1 METADKKSAL
11 SPDEWLRII
20 EECKAS
26 DLPVTEYCAQTVVG
40 VSHYYRW
47 RHRLH
52 GKSAQS
58 KGSKGGLGHLP
69 SCRLSPLKEL
79 PPPPPPHRPVWAV
92 ELELLSGVTIRV
104 RG

>member
-1 METADKKSAL
+1 METTDKKSAL
-11 SPDEWLRII
+11 SPEEWLRII

-26 DLPVTEYCAQTVVG
+26 DLPVTEYCAQTGVG

-47 RHRLH
+47 RRRLH
-52 GKSAQS
+52 GKNAQS
-58 KGSKGGLGHLP
+58 KGSKGVGMF
-69 SCRLSPLKEL
+69 RELSAIPVKRAA
-79 PPPPPPHRPVWAV
+79 PATATAPVWAV